1 MDPTGVGMLTENFN
15 VNCLASNS
23 KDRTQ
28 KTYFAKTKLK
38 HLHWRD
44 CKW

>member
-15 VNCLASNS
+15 VNYLASNS

-28 KTYFAKTKLK
+28 KTYFAKNKAKTLA
-38 HLHWRD
+38 LERL
-44 CKW
+44 